1 MLGQS
6 AFFLHSPL
14 GRREGLEAL
23 IRDRFTA
30 LDREAVC
37 PCGQPLLGTLESL
50 ESFLNVGGDGFVQVV
65 EVELCA
71 RFAGS

>member
-1 MLGQS
+1 M
-6 AFFLHSPL
+6 PL
-14 GRREGLEAL
+14 WP
-23 IRDRFTA
+23 
-30 LDREAVC
+30 AV
-37 PCGQPLLGTLESL
+37 LGTLESL